1 MRRRISS
8 GLWLALGLSLAV
20 IASPSVA
27 SAKSFMVVPLTG
39 KGGRACSKYISK
51 KIKKQTSVQR
61 WSGKGSA
68 NKVKTW
74 KSLQKW
80 MDRQEGKLDV
90 DVLILGTLKN
100 SKLIL
105 EAYGAS
111 HRKLLGLKKISTR
124 SRCKLSK
131 RGVRVFSAWIKSVIK
146 RDQRMQA
153 IASANTKPK
162 KSPPSV
168 PPPTATPKTGP
179 QTDPKAGPTTDPKSG
194 AQGAGTKTGA
204 QAGAQTGAQSGT
216 KEKPGPTKV
225 KTPRPKKRKKRRSFW
240 IAADLE
246 VGFSRRSLAYGGAQS
261 ANIRGYTIDAMATP
275 ALRIDVR
282 PLRWRFLSPLE
293 LSFEYRAAVGVESAR
308 VDGGPDLATNHAELS
323 ARLSYHWLVPGSR
336 FTVVPQVGF
345 HQVSFTLRAPEVG
358 AGEDQ
363 VPNVRFS
370 SGLFGLG
377 LHVPVIK
384 RATLVASASYLLVGS
399 AGQLLSE
406 AFFAGSAQGILV
418 QAGLRYELFDQ
429 FFLYMRGH
437 YLSYRVSVDAV
448 AGRRRT
454 AESASDTYSGVRG
467 GVRFEF

>member
-1 MRRRISS
+1 MRHRIGS

-20 IASPSVA
+20 TASPSVA
-27 SAKSFMVVPLTG
+27 FAKSFMVVPLTG

-51 KIKKQTSVQR
+51 KLKKQTAVQR
-61 WSGKGSA
+61 WSGKGGA

-153 IASANTKPK
+153 IASANTEPK

-179 QTDPKAGPTTDPKSG
+179 KSGPKADSKTDPKTDPKSDPKPG
-194 AQGAGTKTGA
+194 AQGAGTKTGT
-204 QAGAQTGAQSGT
+204 QDKT
-216 KEKPGPTKV
+216 GPTKV

-399 AGQLLSE
+399 AGQLLSD